1 MYKDYNMTQLTLPME
16 TSVLIP
22 TNDISRHV
30 NDIVETIPET
40 EFDEFRHHR
49 GATSYH
55 PKMMLKVVLYV
66 YTQSVFSG
74 RKIEKLLNDSIR
86 MMWLSQNQKPSYKTI
101 NRFRVNPKVDA
112 LLESLFIQ
120 FHSQC
125 LKQNL
130 IDDQAIF
137 IDGTKVEANANRY
150 TFVWKKSIQNHESRM
165 NENSKALYHE
175 LVINKII
182 PEIKKDHDNDL
193 TKEEIDL
200 IGSHLDK
207 EIEDLNQH
215 IDNEKCTKI
224 RKQIRLKRTKIKKYK
239 KQINDYSQRKH
250 KY

>member
-1 MYKDYNMTQLTLPME
+1 M
-16 TSVLIP
+16 
-22 TNDISRHV
+22 
-30 NDIVETIPET
+30 
-40 EFDEFRHHR
+40 
-49 GATSYH
+49 
-55 PKMMLKVVLYV
+55 
-66 YTQSVFSG
+66 
-74 RKIEKLLNDSIR
+74 
-86 MMWLSQNQKPSYKTI
+86 
-101 NRFRVNPKVDA
+101 
-112 LLESLFIQ
+112 
-120 FHSQC
+120 
-125 LKQNL
+125 KQNL

-224 RKQIRLKRTKIKKYK
+224 RKQIRLKRTKI
-239 KQINDYSQRKH
+239 
-250 KY
+250 